1 MSDDKKT
8 VSLNKW
14 REKRRGSKLSI
25 QEYSRI
31 LMQTKIKR
39 MLENDVEEPVNLASG
54 DPSKLFDDE
63 EKT

>member
-8 VSLNKW
+8 VSLNKR
-14 REKRRGSKLSI
+14 REKKRGSKLSI

-31 LMQTKIKR
+31 LMRTKIKR
-39 MLENDVEEPVNLASG
+39 MLENDVEEPVSLASG
-54 DPSKLFDDE
+54 DPNKLFDDE

>member
-8 VSLNKW
+8 VSLNKG

-31 LMQTKIKR
+31 LMRTKIKR

-54 DPSKLFDDE
+54 DPNKLFDDE